1 MKRMAWV
8 ARVTADVQAS
18 HAPLQAELTK
28 EEIMELRRIEKE
40 RLEISQMRRLGMDIP
55 RSMGV
60 RMEEV
65 VRESVADMN
74 LFHS

>member
-1 MKRMAWV
+1 VWEE
-8 ARVTADVQAS
+8 ADKQAS
-18 HAPLQAELTK
+18 HVPLQAELTV
-28 EEIMELRRIEKE
+28 EEIQELRRVEKE
-40 RLEISQMRRLGMDIP
+40 RLEISQMRRMGMEIP

-74 LFHS
+74 HFHS

>member
-1 MKRMAWV
+1 MWEE
-8 ARVTADVQAS
+8 ADKQAS
-18 HAPLQAELTK
+18 HVPLQAELTV
-28 EEIMELRRIEKE
+28 EEIQELRRVEKE
-40 RLEISQMRRLGMDIP
+40 RLEISQMRRMGMEIP

-74 LFHS
+74 HFHS